1 MRGDSPS
8 PRRATRHCLSFALA
22 RRCDVVHWPRADDPQ
37 TPPDVSLPSGV
48 VCLGGRSTSRAATA
62 RISGVRAPLPLPA
75 AFDLSR
81 YAPVDPTPFRSLA
94 YDDNGR
100 SFFTTGRWNCQIGPT
115 FRSVGCQ
122 GRPATAPPG
131 VQGAAITADAQGPWW
146 VPEPDLLTGTSYR
159 FGSTSGFRPPR
170 LSVGTRVTIAGVT
183 CMAPSA
189 TQVACRT
196 GNRAPIFSPHFHKFY
211 YPAGDTAH
219 NGNPAPRYLPASLQA
234 SS

>member
-1 MRGDSPS
+1 MWCTGPVPTTRRRHRMSRSRLASCFLAAAALLVPLLNASPAS
-8 PRRATRHCLSFALA
+8 A
-22 RRCDVVHWPRADDPQ
+22 
-37 TPPDVSLPSGV
+37 
-48 VCLGGRSTSRAATA
+48 
-62 RISGVRAPLPLPA
+62 APLPLPA

-81 YAPVDPTPFRSLA
+81 YTPVDPTPFRSLA

-122 GRPATAPPG
+122 GRPATAPP
-131 VQGAAITADAQGPWW
+131 VIQGAAITADAQGPWW

-170 LSVGTRVTIAGVT
+170 LSVGTQVTIAGVT
-183 CMAPSA
+183 CTVPSA

-196 GNRAPIFSPHFHKFY
+196 GNRALIFSPGFHKFY

-234 SS
+234 SSQLPLVPAPPS

>member
-1 MRGDSPS
+1 MWCTGPVPTTRRRHRMSRSRLASCVLAAAALLVPLLNASPAS
-8 PRRATRHCLSFALA
+8 A
-22 RRCDVVHWPRADDPQ
+22 
-37 TPPDVSLPSGV
+37 
-48 VCLGGRSTSRAATA
+48 
-62 RISGVRAPLPLPA
+62 APLPLPA

-81 YAPVDPTPFRSLA
+81 YTPVDPTPFRSLA

-146 VPEPDLLTGTSYR
+146 VPKPDLLTGTSYR

-170 LSVGTRVTIAGVT
+170 LSVGARVTIAGVT
-183 CMAPSA
+183 CTVPSA

-196 GNRAPIFSPHFHKFY
+196 GNRALIFSPGFHKFY
-211 YPAGDTAH
+211 YPAGDAAH

-234 SS
+234 SSQLPLVPPPPS

>member
-1 MRGDSPS
+1 MSPLGS
-8 PRRATRHCLSFALA
+8 RSRQSRIRLASALVGLA
-22 RRCDVVHWPRADDPQ
+22 AICASVVHAAP
-37 TPPDVSLPSGV
+37 
-48 VCLGGRSTSRAATA
+48 ATA
-62 RISGVRAPLPLPA
+62 APPLPA

-81 YAPVDPTPFRSLA
+81 FRTVDPTQFRSLA

-131 VQGAAITADAQGPWW
+131 IQGAAITADAQGPWW
-146 VPEPDLLTGTSYR
+146 VPSAGGLTGTTYR

-170 LSVGTRVTIAGVT
+170 LGVGTRVTIAGVT
-183 CMAPSA
+183 CTVPSS

-196 GNRAPIFSPHFHKFY
+196 GERALIFAPGFHKFY
-211 YPAGDTAH
+211 FPAADTAH
-219 NGNPAPRYLPASLQA
+219 NGNPAARYLPVSLR
-234 SS
+234 SSDQLPNLPAPPM